1 VSTRRLQRRRGDPCG
16 WMQEAECEKASI
28 DVKYNMD
35 TKVEDNTRLYKLQK
49 SNFDREINT
58 AVSSFIN
65 YSHGRFI
72 ILPVNFFRN
81 FDIFKLF
88 NYSSHFRLMDGINFY
103 FVLSFVRGFV
113 CRWDD

>member
-1 VSTRRLQRRRGDPCG
+1 
-16 WMQEAECEKASI
+16 MQEAECEKASM

-65 YSHGRFI
+65 YSQGRFI
-72 ILPVNFFRN
+72 ILPVNFSAILTFFIYLIIHRISVWWMELIFILFFRW
-81 FDIFKLF
+81 
-88 NYSSHFRLMDGINFY
+88 
-103 FVLSFVRGFV
+103 FVGSYVGRTI
-113 CRWDD
+113 RKPRRN